1 MSDRKHR
8 NAYPLRV
15 LVKDKQKGKNHD
27 LTVAEYKVQQ
37 ETKRL
42 EMVAGFLEEK
52 QDRLFDT
59 SQRLEQAEK
68 EVSKADRHLS
78 DTKMEIAG
86 AEKAISH
93 STIIKKAMYDNKIVG
108 MARDIGDGMSYLLV
122 DVVASSKYQKQGI
135 GKKLV
140 NSIINDIK
148 SETMDGEYSTINL
161 ISIKGMEK
169 FYESC
174 GFKEVPFGY
183 NGKGMRMKI
192 EK

>member
-108 MARDIGDGMSYLLV
+108 MARAIGDGMSYLLV

>member
-108 MARDIGDGMSYLLV
+108 MARAIGDGMSYLLV

-174 GFKEVPFGY
+174 GFEEVPFGY